1 MEGLYLKLSRILP
14 PVPERK
20 GSQWLPAPS
29 GWHTELYV
37 DSKDLSEQYKIK
49 MLITALPSVSIDH
62 LGLSREGFPGLLL
75 LVEKGVYIKA
85 TGFSRVDFD
94 IKKAIKEIVA
104 INPNALVFGTDL
116 PCTRAPRQYTD
127 KDFFMVIDALGEKM
141 ARKVFYENA
150 ICFYQPQS
158 T

>member
-1 MEGLYLKLSRILP
+1 
-14 PVPERK
+14 
-20 GSQWLPAPS
+20 
-29 GWHTELYV
+29 
-37 DSKDLSEQYKIK
+37 

-75 LVEKGVYIKA
+75 LVEKGVHIKA

-116 PCTRAPRQYTD
+116 PCTRAPRQYSD

-150 ICFYQPQS
+150 IGFYQPQS